1 VARGAAG
8 GVGGTDEEVL
18 MRLRLWWSE
27 QRQRREQRRREL
39 LQDRLLR
46 ELRRAAYGQDVPI
59 YVDAAVLAQRLG
71 VTASQLQPLLDR
83 LAEQRLVF
91 AGLTSGTYGVR
102 EWPPAWGQED

>member
-1 VARGAAG
+1 MSNVSAASSDDVNCYRTDCCVNFGARPTAK
-8 GVGGTDEEVL
+8 TC
-18 MRLRLWWSE
+18 
-27 QRQRREQRRREL
+27 
-39 LQDRLLR
+39 
-46 ELRRAAYGQDVPI
+46 PI